1 MMKKILITACVAMT
15 GVLFATQN
23 PASSA
28 EEYYAT
34 LDLDGALVAEYDNKI
49 SNNEG
54 SGRETY
60 RKRSHRRK
68 RIIRPPVQGK

>member
-1 MMKKILITACVAMT
+1 MMKKILITACVIMT
-15 GVLFATQN
+15 GMLFATQD
-23 PASSA
+23 ASSSA
-28 EEYYAT
+28 EQYYAT

-54 SGRETY
+54 PGRETY

>member
-1 MMKKILITACVAMT
+1 MKKILITTCMAMT
-15 GVLFATQN
+15 GMLFSAQDT
-23 PASSA
+23 ASSSD
-28 EEYYAT
+28 EYYAT
-34 LDLDGALVAEYDNKI
+34 LDLDGTMTAEYDNKI

-54 SGRETY
+54 IGREIY

>member
-1 MMKKILITACVAMT
+1 MKKILITTCVAMT
-15 GVLFATQN
+15 GMLFATQDTT
-23 PASSA
+23 SSA
-28 EEYYAT
+28 DQYYAT
-34 LDLDGALVAEYDNKI
+34 LDLDGAMTAEYDNKI

-54 SGRETY
+54 IGRETY

>member
-1 MMKKILITACVAMT
+1 MKKILITTCVAVT
-15 GVLFATQN
+15 GMLFSAQDTA
-23 PASSA
+23 PSA

-34 LDLDGALVAEYDNKI
+34 LDLDGAMMAEYDNKI

-54 SGRETY
+54 IGRETY